1 MGRVGFGGS
10 VGFLYTPRLNRS
22 VMTIYGM
29 FGWADFM
36 EDREKKEEVENRKEN
51 EWEGCLIERG
61 RGREK
66 W

>member
-1 MGRVGFGGS
+1 
-10 VGFLYTPRLNRS
+10 
-22 VMTIYGM
+22 MTIYGM

-51 EWEGCLIERG
+51 EWEGCLVERG
-61 RGREK
+61 KGREK